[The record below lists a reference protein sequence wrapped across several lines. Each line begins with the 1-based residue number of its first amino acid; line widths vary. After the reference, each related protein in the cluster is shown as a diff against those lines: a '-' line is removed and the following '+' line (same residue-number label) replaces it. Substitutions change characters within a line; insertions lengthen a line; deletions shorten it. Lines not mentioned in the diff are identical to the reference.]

1 MMGVVN
7 KVIPVGDNISRL
19 YEIRVRFSNKIWPV
33 GTAVKVA
40 CPIKQKQNVLVV
52 PRDALVIRQSGIAI
66 YRINTQDRAE
76 LIPVQT
82 GISNTKYIQVIGDV
96 SIGDEI
102 VIRGNERLRPGQAV
116 KIINNLDCLLYTSD
130 AADE

>member
-7 KVIPVGDNISRL
+7 KLIPVGDNISRL
-19 YEIRVRFSNKIWPV
+19 YEIRVQFSNKIWPV

-40 CPIKQKQNVLVV
+40 CPINQKQNVLVV

-96 SIGDEI
+96 SIGDKI

-116 KIINNLDCLLYTSD
+116 KIINNLDY
-130 AADE
+130 